1 MANPNIVSVTS
12 IYGES
17 IGEAL
22 TTTVTT
28 DIMTVASNKLLKINY
43 IQVANDDASTLT
55 LVTVAIVKADFTSN
69 GIGSGEDNAAT
80 IYLASTITLPAD
92 DVLVVLDKPIYLM
105 EGDIL
110 KGGASAASDLDL
122 FMSYEVINDA

>member
-28 DIMTVASNKLLKINY
+28 DIMTVASSALVKINY
-43 IQVANDDASTLT
+43 IQVANDHATDATV
-55 LVTVAIVKADFTSN
+55 VTVAIVKANFTSA

-80 IYLASTITLPAD
+80 IYLASTVALEAD

-105 EGDIL
+105 EGDNL
-110 KGGASAASDLDL
+110 EAGANPATADI
-122 FMSYEVINDA
+122 FVSYEVINDA

>member
-22 TTTVTT
+22 TTTVGT
-28 DIMTVASNKLLKINY
+28 DIMTVASNKLVKINY
-43 IQVANDDASTLT
+43 ISVTNDHASTAVV
-55 LVTVAIVKADFTSN
+55 VTVAINKAGFTSD

-80 IYLASTITLPAD
+80 IYLASTVTLPSD
-92 DVLVVLDKPIYLM
+92 DVLVVIDKPIYLM
-105 EGDIL
+105 EGDVL
-110 KGGASAASDLDL
+110 EAGANPATADI
-122 FMSYEVINDA
+122 FISYEVIDDA